1 MYTVYCHADDRIDVH
16 IGHDS
21 GVACIQEIIHC
32 LVFAT
37 TRKEM
42 ALQSVLYNPV
52 RKTKC

>member
-21 GVACIQEIIHC
+21 GVACIQEI
-32 LVFAT
+32 FAT